1 MKTIFKAICAVALV
15 AFLVP
20 SVSAQQVLS
29 SAHSVYFGNG
39 SSVLTSQT
47 KTTLDGLVARLKKGS
62 EYEVLVYGYAS
73 KDGGTAYNL
82 KLSEKRTK
90 AVYQYF
96 VDAGISTDKVRM
108 RIPRGEDE
116 PRSLWY
122 KGEPVPTGEK
132 ARFVEI
138 IITPKIDIIDPSGAP
153 EKVVPNV
160 EVPAKQ

>member
-1 MKTIFKAICAVALV
+1 MKTFLSTIFAVVLV
-15 AFLVP
+15 AFLAP
-20 SVSAQQVLS
+20 SASGQQVLS

-39 SSVLTSQT
+39 SIALTT
-47 KTTLDGLVARLKKGS
+47 KTKATLDNLVGRLKKGT

-73 KDGGTAYNL
+73 QDGGTAYNL
-82 KLSEKRTK
+82 KLSERRTK

-96 VDAGISTDKVRM
+96 IDAGISADKVRM
-108 RIPRGEDE
+108 RIPRGEDQ

-138 IITPKIDIIDPSGAP
+138 VITPKIDLVDPSGAP
-153 EKVVPNV
+153 NKN
-160 EVPAKQ
+160 

>member
-1 MKTIFKAICAVALV
+1 MKTIFKVICAVLLV
-15 AFLVP
+15 AFLAP
-20 SVSAQQVLS
+20 SVNAQQVLS

-39 SSVLTSQT
+39 SSVLTAKT
-47 KTTLDGLVARLKKGS
+47 KTTLDGLITRLKKGT

-96 VDAGISTDKVRM
+96 VDAAISTDKVRM
-108 RIPRGEDE
+108 RIPRGEDQ

-138 IITPKIDIIDPSGAP
+138 IITPKIDIVDPAGAP
-153 EKVVPNV
+153 KKVVPEV
-160 EVPAKQ
+160 EVPVDQ